1 VQKETGE
8 LEPTLAAQA
17 LTVPNLISASRLVLV
32 PVFAVLIAKQM
43 DGWALF
49 ILAISGASDWLDGFL
64 ARRWNQQTKLG
75 ELLDPAADRLYI
87 LVTLLGLAWREM
99 VPWWLVAVIVLRDLL
114 LLGTVP
120 TLRKHKLRALPV
132 HIAGKAGTFA
142 LLYAFP
148 LILLSNW
155 EGTIGVLAAIFG
167 WAFAIWGIGLYW
179 YAGAIYYRQTALLA
193 KSLRT

>member
-1 VQKETGE
+1 MGSILRKQECGVQKETGE

-87 LVTLLGLAWREM
+87 LVTLIGLAWRDM
-99 VPWWLVAVIVLRDLL
+99 VPWWLVVMIVLRDLL

-120 TLRKHKLRALPV
+120 ILRRYNL
-132 HIAGKAGTFA
+132 
-142 LLYAFP
+142 
-148 LILLSNW
+148 
-155 EGTIGVLAAIFG
+155 
-167 WAFAIWGIGLYW
+167 
-179 YAGAIYYRQTALLA
+179 
-193 KSLRT
+193 